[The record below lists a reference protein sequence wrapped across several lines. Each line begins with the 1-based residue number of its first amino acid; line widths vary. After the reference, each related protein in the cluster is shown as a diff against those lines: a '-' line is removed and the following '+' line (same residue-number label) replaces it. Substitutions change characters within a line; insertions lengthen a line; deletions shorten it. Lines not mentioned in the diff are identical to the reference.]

1 MSGSELPLRSSV
13 RIHWESR
20 GASSGPAVVLVQGLG
35 LSSRFWFDQ
44 PERLLASGAPRV
56 VLVDNRGTGRSD
68 KPRAPYRLPQMA
80 DDVARVIREA
90 GAGPA
95 VVVGISMGGMIAQHV
110 AMRHPRDVRAL
121 VLLATTPGLPH
132 AKLPAPSTLRLLLG
146 APRMRRDAATLRRF
160 NRLLLPENELDR
172 AHVHFARWPEAL
184 AHDPLSTP
192 TFVRHFFAVS
202 TNWTGARVRRIEQ
215 PTVVIHGAEDILVPP
230 ENGERLARL
239 LPRGR
244 LVMLPGVAHAVSLLA
259 PDAIGR
265 AVRELEAA

>member
-1 MSGSELPLRSSV
+1 MPIG
-13 RIHWESR
+13 IHWESR

-44 PERLLASGAPRV
+44 PERLLARGVPRV
-56 VLVDNRGTGRSD
+56 ILLDNRGTGRSD
-68 KPRAPYRLPQMA
+68 KPRRPYRLPQMA

-110 AMRHPRDVRAL
+110 AMRHPRDVRSL
-121 VLLATTPGLPH
+121 VLLATTPGHPH
-132 AKLPAPSTLRLLLG
+132 AKLPAPSTLRLLLT
-146 APRMRRDAATLRRF
+146 APRARHDAASTRRF
-160 NRLLLPENELDR
+160 NRLLLPEAELDR
-172 AHVHFARWPEAL
+172 ADVHLARWPAAL
-184 AHDPLSTP
+184 AHDPLSMQ
-192 TFVRHFFAVS
+192 TFARHFFAVM
-202 TNWTGARVRRIEQ
+202 TNWTGAGLGRVEQ
-215 PTVVIHGAEDILVPP
+215 PAVVIHGAEDILVPP

-259 PDAIGR
+259 PDAIGD
-265 AVRELEAA
+265 ALRELEAA